1 MAAYPA
7 ASLLLLTMASAVGQ
21 QAPADEQQKAPSPMT
36 LSGCVGTNQ
45 GPQTPVTF
53 SDGDSGDR
61 YRLTGRNLKKY
72 AGQRVEIVG
81 LPGKTSKLAV
91 KGGLYPSPNV
101 AAQAGALDPSKAAI
115 ALQPGS
121 PETGIGADL
130 PEIRVS
136 RVRVL
141 EGSCK

>member
-7 ASLLLLTMASAVGQ
+7 APLLVLAIASAGG
-21 QAPADEQQKAPSPMT
+21 QAPADPPKPPSPMT
-36 LSGCVGTNQ
+36 LSGCVATDR

-53 SDGDSGDR
+53 ADGDSGDR

-81 LPGKTSKLAV
+81 LPGKPSKLAV

-101 AAQAGALDPSKAAI
+101 AAQAGALDPAKAAI
-115 ALQPGS
+115 AMQPGS
-121 PETGIGADL
+121 PETGIGAEL

-136 RVRVL
+136 RVKVL

>member
-1 MAAYPA
+1 MAPFPA
-7 ASLLLLTMASAVGQ
+7 APLLLILLAPPAQQGATAEDPKDNSPLTM
-21 QAPADEQQKAPSPMT
+21 
-36 LSGCVGTNQ
+36 SGCVAAGQ
-45 GPQTPVTF
+45 SPQVPVTF
-53 SDGDSGDR
+53 AEGESGDR

-81 LPGKTSKLAV
+81 MPRRPGRLAI

-101 AAQAGALDPSKAAI
+101 AAQAGALDPAKAAI
-115 ALQPGS
+115 AMQPGS
-121 PETGIGADL
+121 PETGIGAEL

-141 EGSCK
+141 EGSCR

>member
-1 MAAYPA
+1 MAAYSA
-7 ASLLLLTMASAVGQ
+7 APFLLLTMLS
-21 QAPADEQQKAPSPMT
+21 APAQQGTPADPKDNSPMT
-36 LSGCVGTNQ
+36 MSGCVAGGQ
-45 GPQTPVTF
+45 SPQVPVTF
-53 SDGDSGDR
+53 ADGESGDR

-81 LPGKTSKLAV
+81 MPRRPGRLAI

-101 AAQAGALDPSKAAI
+101 AAQAGALDPAKAAI
-115 ALQPGS
+115 ANQPGS
-121 PETGIGADL
+121 PETGIGPEL

-141 EGSCK
+141 DGSCK